1 MVDRNR
7 RFVIGASIIIVA
19 VAYLVYTGIR
29 ETSVYY
35 FTIDE
40 FLAERAS
47 MVEEEVRVAGRVG
60 ADSVDWDART
70 LDLHFELA
78 EFDGGESVPVAY
90 NGILPDMFAEGRDVI
105 VEGNF
110 TAGTLE
116 AHTLLTSC
124 PSKYEAEIPES

>member
-1 MVDRNR
+1 MTRNR
-7 RFVIGASIIIVA
+7 RFAIGASIIVVA

-40 FLAERAS
+40 FLSQREALANED
-47 MVEEEVRVAGRVG
+47 VRVAGKVG
-60 ADSVDWDART
+60 ADSVDWNSST
-70 LDLHFELA
+70 LDLHFRLA
-78 EFDGGESVPVAY
+78 SFEGDDGVAVTY

-105 VEGNF
+105 VEG
-110 TAGTLE
+110 TYASGTLQ

-124 PSKYEAEIPES
+124 PSKYEAEVPGT

>member
-1 MVDRNR
+1 MDINR
-7 RFVIGASIIIVA
+7 RFLIGASIIIAA
-19 VAYLVYTGIR
+19 VAYLVFTGIR

-40 FLAERAS
+40 FLAKRES
-47 MVEEEVRVAGRVG
+47 MVQEDVRVAGRVG
-60 ADSVDWDART
+60 ADSVDWNAST
-70 LDLHFELA
+70 LDLRFDLA

-90 NGILPDMFAEGRDVI
+90 NGILPDMFAEGSDVI
-105 VEGNF
+105 VEGSF
-110 TAGTLE
+110 TGDTLE